1 MPSPFPGMDP
11 YLEGHLWPDFHHRM
25 ASEVARRLTAQLRP
39 RYVAR
44 LELYIVED
52 PSPEAE
58 IGIMYPDVEVFSTSR
73 RADLPTPERSM
84 ILAPLTL
91 PLLKPVPV
99 RVSSVEIRDTA
110 GNILV
115 ASIEMIS
122 PVNKREP
129 NLTRYREKRLR
140 LHRSGVHLL
149 ELDLLR
155 RGTRPMSHPRM
166 PEAAYFVTLTR
177 GGAASVEV
185 WPLRMTDPLPTVP
198 VPLRDPDPDEPL
210 ELGTCVSTVYEDA
223 AYELS
228 LDYSREPPPPPLKE
242 DEQQC
247 LREVR
252 RVLLLD

>member
-11 YLEGHLWPDFHHRM
+11 FLEGHLWPDFHHRM

-58 IGIMYPDVEVFSTSR
+58 IGIMYPDVE
-73 RADLPTPERSM
+73 
-84 ILAPLTL
+84 
-91 PLLKPVPV
+91 
-99 RVSSVEIRDTA
+99 
-110 GNILV
+110 
-115 ASIEMIS
+115 
-122 PVNKREP
+122 
-129 NLTRYREKRLR
+129 
-140 LHRSGVHLL
+140 
-149 ELDLLR
+149 
-155 RGTRPMSHPRM
+155 
-166 PEAAYFVTLTR
+166 
-177 GGAASVEV
+177 
-185 WPLRMTDPLPTVP
+185 
-198 VPLRDPDPDEPL
+198 
-210 ELGTCVSTVYEDA
+210 LGTCVSTVYEDA

-247 LREVR
+247 LQEVR